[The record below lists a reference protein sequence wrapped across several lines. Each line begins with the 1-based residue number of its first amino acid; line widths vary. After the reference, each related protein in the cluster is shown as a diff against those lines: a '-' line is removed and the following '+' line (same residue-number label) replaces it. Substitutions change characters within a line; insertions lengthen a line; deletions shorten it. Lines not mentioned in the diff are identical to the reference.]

1 MPRENFRIRV
11 QRAAVK
17 SMARSCG
24 MEGTDGKTC
33 AGKAAGYAYQMAV
46 NKNETE
52 ASINIYGDICEW
64 AWESLGEMDAVLLSK
79 KLEELP
85 ESVAKINVHL
95 NSYGGSVK
103 EGIAIYN
110 ILRSHDAEI
119 VTYCDGMACSIAS
132 VIFMAGDKRIMS
144 HASEL
149 MVHNAWAMSLG
160 NATELRKAADDLDK
174 ANDMSVAA
182 YLSRVSISEP
192 KLRELMDAESW
203 LSAEEAVKYGFA
215 TEVVDYS
222 EQDDEPED
230 EPEEEPT
237 TVDDTAEE
245 EPEVEPNDEPDDEG
259 EEIDEQ
265 ERLARNKWS
274 AIARALEAAR

>member
-1 MPRENFRIRV
+1 MSRENFRMRM
-11 QRAAVK
+11 QRSAVK

-24 MEGTDGKTC
+24 MEVTEGKTC

-46 NKNETE
+46 SKDETE

-64 AWESLGEMDAVLLSK
+64 AREMLGEMGAVLLSN
-79 KLEELP
+79 KLSELP
-85 ESVAKINVHL
+85 DTVARINVHL

-110 ILRSHDAEI
+110 MLRAHDAEI

-132 VIFMAGDKRIMS
+132 VIFMAGDQRIMS

-149 MVHNAWAMSLG
+149 MIHNAWAMALG
-160 NATELRKAADDLDK
+160 NAAELRKAADDLDK

-182 YLSRVSISEP
+182 YLSRVSIDEP
-192 KLRELMDAESW
+192 RLRELMDAESW
-203 LSAEEAVKYGFA
+203 LSAEEAVRYGFA

-222 EQDDEPED
+222 DEPEP
-230 EPEEEPT
+230 EPEPT

-245 EPEVEPNDEPDDEG
+245 EPEPNDEPDDEG

-265 ERLARNKWS
+265 EQLAKSKWS
-274 AIARALEAAR
+274 AVARALEAAR